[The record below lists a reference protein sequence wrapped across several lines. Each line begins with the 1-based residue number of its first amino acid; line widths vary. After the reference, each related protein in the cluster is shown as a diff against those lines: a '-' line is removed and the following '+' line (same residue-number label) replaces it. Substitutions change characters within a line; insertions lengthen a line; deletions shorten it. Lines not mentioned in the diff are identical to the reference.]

1 MLNVVLKI
9 IKIRGNTTV
18 LVGGIKVRKGLRL
31 LEARDSAVA
40 GGGGAGG
47 RPEARPSG
55 PICYAFLPS
64 RATRYN
70 SDFPSVPLIQ
80 YDYNGHSV
88 GS

>member
-9 IKIRGNTTV
+9 IKTRGYAAV

-40 GGGGAGG
+40 GGGGASG

-64 RATRYN
+64 RATKYN
-70 SDFPSVPLIQ
+70 SDFPSLPLVRYESSKLI
-80 YDYNGHSV
+80 V
-88 GS
+88 G